1 MTSHGK
7 GVLLNM
13 DDSDIVSNFSS
24 IADAP
29 DHLQTQYD
37 PLGEVFKVHP
47 HLVPSAKPPE
57 SNSDAMIRALK
68 ALQEKIRHL
77 EVERVSAANRLS
89 HLERKTAQT
98 LKHRKEEL
106 AQSNGVGA
114 NGIDIDLKSRAA
126 QASPLTGQLAQ
137 DQQDLQTRLESI
149 DRKFSQQSRE
159 LREMRRQFEEQS
171 SKSPPGYDTV
181 DAPYTSPR
189 DKGRHFTSEK
199 SRGSSRERMVRS
211 ESPAQVR
218 VPLKRKKV
226 RSTRK
231 PSQKKQ
237 LPPLHLC
244 QLGGKPQVGIH
255 YRLDMRDVPFV
266 AGTSLSPSHSVAAN
280 FQRVVSLMKSH
291 GPLCGAVAASSSRK
305 LKRQRYSTVPSQRY
319 TVPHPGVSLAELEVL
334 LAGLEEELGELTF
347 KHQQLALKTGS
358 QPIKTQGQL
367 QQLEDDLEA
376 KAMQIDIV
384 QRQIDSMRSQRT
396 GKKSSTSA
404 HSKTRSQQ
412 TKSTTVEEAV
422 DTESRGD
429 FLRRMKSLQNTLQS
443 DDLTWK

>member
-1 MTSHGK
+1 MQSCGRM
-7 GVLLNM
+7 M

-24 IADAP
+24 IAGAP

-47 HLVPSAKPPE
+47 HLVPSAKSPE

-98 LKHRKEEL
+98 PKHRHKD
-106 AQSNGVGA
+106 AGQSDTVGA
-114 NGIDIDLKSRAA
+114 GTALGSKAA
-126 QASPLTGQLAQ
+126 RSSLTGQLAE
-137 DQQDLQTRLESI
+137 DQQDLQKRLETI

-159 LREMRRQFEEQS
+159 LRDMRRQFEEQS

-181 DAPYTSPR
+181 DAPYTSPS
-189 DKGRHFTSEK
+189 DKERRSTLEK
-199 SRGSSRERMVRS
+199 SRGSSRERMAHS
-211 ESPAQVR
+211 ESPVQVR
-218 VPLKRKKV
+218 MPLKRKKV
-226 RSTRK
+226 RSARK
-231 PSQKKQ
+231 PSQRKQ
-237 LPPLHLC
+237 APPSLRLC
-244 QLGGKPQVGIH
+244 QLGGKPQVGVH
-255 YRLDMRDVPFV
+255 YRLDMKDVPFV

-280 FQRVVSLMKSH
+280 YQRVVSLMKSH

-305 LKRQRYSTVPSQRY
+305 LKRQRYSTTPSQRY
-319 TVPHPGVSLAELEVL
+319 TVSRPGVPIAELEAL

-347 KHQQLALKTGS
+347 RHQQLALKEGS
-358 QPIKTQGQL
+358 QPIKTRGQL
-367 QQLEDDLEA
+367 QQLEGDLEA
-376 KAMQIDIV
+376 KATQIDIV
-384 QRQIDSMRSQRT
+384 QRQIDSMRDHRT
-396 GKKSSTSA
+396 GKKASTGSR
-404 HSKTRSQQ
+404 T
-412 TKSTTVEEAV
+412 TKSLRTNGVTIEEVAGA
-422 DTESRGD
+422 ESRGN

>member
-7 GVLLNM
+7 SVLLKM
-13 DDSDIVSNFSS
+13 DDLDIVSNFSS

-47 HLVPSAKPPE
+47 HLVPSAKLPE

-98 LKHRKEEL
+98 PKHRHEEV
-106 AQSNGVGA
+106 AQSTGVGTTTV
-114 NGIDIDLKSRAA
+114 GLKSLAA
-126 QASPLTGQLAQ
+126 QSSLTGQLAQ
-137 DQQDLQTRLESI
+137 DQQDLQKRLESI

-159 LREMRRQFEEQS
+159 LQEMRRQFDEQN
-171 SKSPPGYDTV
+171 SKSPPGYDIV
-181 DAPYTSPR
+181 DAPYMSPN
-189 DKGRHFTSEK
+189 DKESRSTPEK
-199 SRGSSRERMVRS
+199 SRRSSRGRMTRS
-211 ESPAQVR
+211 ESPVHER
-218 VPLKRKKV
+218 MPLKRKKV
-226 RSTRK
+226 ISTHK
-231 PSQKKQ
+231 PSRRKQ
-237 LPPLHLC
+237 ASPLQLC
-244 QLGGKPQVGIH
+244 QLGGKPQVGVH

-280 FQRVVSLMKSH
+280 YQRVVSLMKSH

-305 LKRQRYSTVPSQRY
+305 LKRQRYSTTPSHLRTIPQ
-319 TVPHPGVSLAELEVL
+319 PGVSLAELEVL

-347 KHQQLALKTGS
+347 KHQQMALKVGS
-358 QPIKTQGQL
+358 QPVKTRGQL
-367 QQLEDDLEA
+367 QQLEDDLES

-396 GKKSSTSA
+396 GKKASTN
-404 HSKTRSQQ
+404 TRK
-412 TKSTTVEEAV
+412 TKSLRTKSVTVEEAV

>member
-1 MTSHGK
+1 
-7 GVLLNM
+7 M

-89 HLERKTAQT
+89 HLERKTAQSQ
-98 LKHRKEEL
+98 KHGHREPT
-106 AQSNGVGA
+106 QSTGTMGVGA
-114 NGIDIDLKSRAA
+114 QTGIGLQSQAA
-126 QASPLTGQLAQ
+126 QPGRWLAQ
-137 DQQDLQTRLESI
+137 DQQDLQKRLESI
-149 DRKFSQQSRE
+149 DRKFSQQSCE
-159 LREMRRQFEEQS
+159 LREMWRQFEEQS

-181 DAPYTSPR
+181 DAQHTSPS
-189 DKGRHFTSEK
+189 DKGRHSTPEK
-199 SRGSSRERMVRS
+199 VRGSSQERVTQS
-211 ESPAQVR
+211 ESPVQIR
-218 VPLKRKKV
+218 KPSKRKKV
-226 RSTRK
+226 RSTRRR
-231 PSQKKQ
+231 KQ
-237 LPPLHLC
+237 APPLQLC
-244 QLGGKPQVGIH
+244 QLGRKPQVGVH

-280 FQRVVSLMKSH
+280 YQQVVSLMKSH
-291 GPLCGAVAASSSRK
+291 GPLCGAVAACSSRK
-305 LKRQRYSTVPSQRY
+305 LKRQQYSATTSQCYTTPPS
-319 TVPHPGVSLAELEVL
+319 GVSLAELEVL

-347 KHQQLALKTGS
+347 KHQQLALKVGS
-358 QPIKTQGQL
+358 QPVKMQSQL
-367 QQLEDDLEA
+367 KQLEGDLEV

-384 QRQIDSMRSQRT
+384 RRQIDSMRSQRT
-396 GKKSSTSA
+396 GKKASTSG
-404 HSKTRSQQ
+404 RN
-412 TKSTTVEEAV
+412 TKCLRTKKSVSVEEDA
-422 DTESRGD
+422 DTESHGD

>member
-1 MTSHGK
+1 
-7 GVLLNM
+7 M

-98 LKHRKEEL
+98 PKHRHKD
-106 AQSNGVGA
+106 AGQSGTVGGA
-114 NGIDIDLKSRAA
+114 GTALGSQAA
-126 QASPLTGQLAQ
+126 RSPLTGQLAE
-137 DQQDLQTRLESI
+137 DQQDLQKRLESI

-181 DAPYTSPR
+181 DAPYTSPS
-189 DKGRHFTSEK
+189 DKERRSTLEK
-199 SRGSSRERMVRS
+199 SRGSSRERTARS
-211 ESPAQVR
+211 ESPVQVR
-218 VPLKRKKV
+218 MPLKRKKV
-226 RSTRK
+226 RSAHK
-231 PSQKKQ
+231 PSQRKQ
-237 LPPLHLC
+237 APPSLCLC
-244 QLGGKPQVGIH
+244 QLGGKPQVGVH
-255 YRLDMRDVPFV
+255 YRLDMKDVPFV

-280 FQRVVSLMKSH
+280 YQRVISLMKSH

-305 LKRQRYSTVPSQRY
+305 LKRQRYSTTPSQRY
-319 TVPHPGVSLAELEVL
+319 TVPQPGVPIAELEAL

-347 KHQQLALKTGS
+347 RHQQLALKEGS

-367 QQLEDDLEA
+367 QQLEGDLEA
-376 KAMQIDIV
+376 KGTQIDIV
-384 QRQIDSMRSQRT
+384 QRQIDSMRDQRT
-396 GKKSSTSA
+396 GKKASTGA
-404 HSKTRSQQ
+404 RT
-412 TKSTTVEEAV
+412 TKSLRTNGVTVEEVAGA
-422 DTESRGD
+422 ESRGN

>member
-1 MTSHGK
+1 
-7 GVLLNM
+7 M

-98 LKHRKEEL
+98 PKHRHKDTG
-106 AQSNGVGA
+106 QSTVGA
-114 NGIDIDLKSRAA
+114 GTASVGQAA
-126 QASPLTGQLAQ
+126 RSPLTGELAQ
-137 DQQDLQTRLESI
+137 DQQDLQKRLESI

-159 LREMRRQFEEQS
+159 LREMRRQFEEQN

-181 DAPYTSPR
+181 DAPYTSPSGKR
-189 DKGRHFTSEK
+189 RYSTPEK
-199 SRGSSRERMVRS
+199 SRGSSRERKARS
-211 ESPAQVR
+211 ESPVQVR
-218 VPLKRKKV
+218 MPLKRKKV
-226 RSTRK
+226 RRARK
-231 PSQKKQ
+231 PSHRKQ
-237 LPPLHLC
+237 APPLRLC
-244 QLGGKPQVGIH
+244 QLGGKPQVGVH
-255 YRLDMRDVPFV
+255 YRLDMKDVPFV

-280 FQRVVSLMKSH
+280 YQRVVSLMKSH
-291 GPLCGAVAASSSRK
+291 GPLCGAVAASTSRK
-305 LKRQRYSTVPSQRY
+305 LKRQRYSTTPSQRY
-319 TVPHPGVSLAELEVL
+319 TVPRPGVPIAELEVL

-347 KHQQLALKTGS
+347 RHQQLALKEGS
-358 QPIKTQGQL
+358 QPINTRSQL

-376 KAMQIDIV
+376 KATQIDIV
-384 QRQIDSMRSQRT
+384 QRQIDSMRGQRT
-396 GKKSSTSA
+396 EKKASTSIR
-404 HSKTRSQQ
+404 T
-412 TKSTTVEEAV
+412 TKSLRTNGAMVEEAAG
-422 DTESRGD
+422 TESRGD

>member
-1 MTSHGK
+1 
-7 GVLLNM
+7 M
-13 DDSDIVSNFSS
+13 DDSEVVSSFSS

-68 ALQEKIRHL
+68 ALQVKIRHL

-89 HLERKTAQT
+89 HLERKTAQIP
-98 LKHRKEEL
+98 KHSLEKA
-106 AQSNGVGA
+106 AQSTGTVGVCA
-114 NGIDIDLKSRAA
+114 TGIGLQSQAA
-126 QASPLTGQLAQ
+126 QPGKQLAQ
-137 DQQDLQTRLESI
+137 DQQDLQKRLESI

-159 LREMRRQFEEQS
+159 LREMQRQFEEN

-181 DAPYTSPR
+181 DAPYTSPNN
-189 DKGRHFTSEK
+189 KGRHSTPEK
-199 SRGSSRERMVRS
+199 SRASSRERMTRS
-211 ESPAQVR
+211 ESPAQMR
-218 VPLKRKKV
+218 MPLKRKKV
-226 RSTRK
+226 RNTRK
-231 PSQKKQ
+231 PSRRKQ
-237 LPPLHLC
+237 APPLQLC
-244 QLGGKPQVGIH
+244 QLGGKPQVGVH

-280 FQRVVSLMKSH
+280 YQRVVSLMKSH
-291 GPLCGAVAASSSRK
+291 GPLCGAVAAGSSRK
-305 LKRQRYSTVPSQRY
+305 LKRQRYTTSPSQRY
-319 TVPHPGVSLAELEVL
+319 TAPPTGVSIAELEVL

-367 QQLEDDLEA
+367 KQLEDDLEA

-396 GKKSSTSA
+396 GKKATISSR
-404 HSKTRSQQ
+404 K
-412 TKSTTVEEAV
+412 TKSLQTNSVTVEDDI

>member
-1 MTSHGK
+1 MQSCGRM
-7 GVLLNM
+7 M

-77 EVERVSAANRLS
+77 EVERVSAANRLN

-98 LKHRKEEL
+98 PKHRHKDTG
-106 AQSNGVGA
+106 QSGTVGA
-114 NGIDIDLKSRAA
+114 GTALGS
-126 QASPLTGQLAQ
+126 QATRSPLTGQLAE
-137 DQQDLQTRLESI
+137 DQQDLQKRLESI

-159 LREMRRQFEEQS
+159 LQEIRRQFEEQS
-171 SKSPPGYDTV
+171 SKSPPGYNTV
-181 DAPYTSPR
+181 DAPYTSPS
-189 DKGRHFTSEK
+189 DKGRHSTPEK
-199 SRGSSRERMVRS
+199 SSGSSREKMARS
-211 ESPAQVR
+211 ESPVQVR
-218 VPLKRKKV
+218 MPLKRKKV
-226 RSTRK
+226 RSARK
-231 PSQKKQ
+231 PIQRKQ
-237 LPPLHLC
+237 APPFLHLC
-244 QLGGKPQVGIH
+244 QLGGKPQVGVH
-255 YRLDMRDVPFV
+255 YRLDMKDVPFV

-280 FQRVVSLMKSH
+280 YQRVISLMKSH

-305 LKRQRYSTVPSQRY
+305 LKRQRYSTTPSQRY
-319 TVPHPGVSLAELEVL
+319 TVSRPGVPIAELKAL

-347 KHQQLALKTGS
+347 RHQQLALKEGS
-358 QPIKTQGQL
+358 QPIKTRGQL
-367 QQLEDDLEA
+367 QQLEGDLEA
-376 KAMQIDIV
+376 KATQIDIV
-384 QRQIDSMRSQRT
+384 QRQIDSMRDQRT
-396 GKKSSTSA
+396 GKKASTGA
-404 HSKTRSQQ
+404 RTTKCLQ
-412 TKSTTVEEAV
+412 TNGMMVEEVAGA
-422 DTESRGD
+422 ESRGN

>member
-1 MTSHGK
+1 
-7 GVLLNM
+7 M

-98 LKHRKEEL
+98 PKHRHKDTG
-106 AQSNGVGA
+106 QSTVGA
-114 NGIDIDLKSRAA
+114 GGTASVGLGSQAA
-126 QASPLTGQLAQ
+126 HRSPLTGQLAQ
-137 DQQDLQTRLESI
+137 DQQDLQERLESI

-159 LREMRRQFEEQS
+159 LREMRRQFEEQN

-181 DAPYTSPR
+181 DAPYTSPS
-189 DKGRHFTSEK
+189 DKGRYSTPEK
-199 SRGSSRERMVRS
+199 SRGLSRERKARS
-211 ESPAQVR
+211 ESPVQVR
-218 VPLKRKKV
+218 MPLKRKKV
-226 RSTRK
+226 RRAHK
-231 PSQKKQ
+231 PSQRKQ
-237 LPPLHLC
+237 APPLRLC
-244 QLGGKPQVGIH
+244 QLGGKPQVGVH
-255 YRLDMRDVPFV
+255 YHLDMKDVPFV

-280 FQRVVSLMKSH
+280 YQRVVSLMKSH
-291 GPLCGAVAASSSRK
+291 GPLCGAVAASTSRK
-305 LKRQRYSTVPSQRY
+305 LKRQRYSTTPSQRY
-319 TVPHPGVSLAELEVL
+319 TVPRPGVPIAELEVL

-347 KHQQLALKTGS
+347 RHQQLALKEGT
-358 QPIKTQGQL
+358 QPIKTRSQL

-376 KAMQIDIV
+376 KAAQIDIV
-384 QRQIDSMRSQRT
+384 QRQIDSMRGQRT
-396 GKKSSTSA
+396 GKKPSTSIRTIKCLRTNGA
-404 HSKTRSQQ
+404 M
-412 TKSTTVEEAV
+412 VEEAAG
-422 DTESRGD
+422 TESRGD
-429 FLRRMKSLQNTLQS
+429 FLRRMKSVQNTLQS